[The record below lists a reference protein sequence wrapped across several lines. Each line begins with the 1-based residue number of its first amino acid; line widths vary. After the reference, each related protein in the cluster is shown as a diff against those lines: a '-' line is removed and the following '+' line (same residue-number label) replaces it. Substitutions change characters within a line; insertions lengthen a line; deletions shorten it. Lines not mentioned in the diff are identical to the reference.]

1 MGAAGNEDGHVGP
14 LWLCFDRRLT
24 LRTHGALHE
33 FKFEFKFKFELK
45 FKFEFVRWSG
55 AQLRVGASTCCGLS
69 WELVG
74 MRMGTWALYGCA

>member
-1 MGAAGNEDGHVGP
+1 MGP

-45 FKFEFVRWSG
+45 FKFEVVRWSG